1 MSKNIYFQ
9 DTEPGSLSDIYE
21 IKILICTLL
30 EAVNQPMGQEQIN
43 TVFQYNQTVNYFNFC
58 QAITEML
65 QTGHIVQQTNNSTE
79 VVLALSDLGKDTAHI
94 LSDAIPKSTREKT
107 IKTAK
112 SLIERQRQDKG
123 KKVTIENTNDGYF
136 VHLIISESGS
146 ELLNL
151 KLFSPDREQAEY
163 MAEQCNTNTIA
174 IYKSIIST
182 LFQDVNT
189 LQEITYELQKQ
200 NHRKSYLA
208 E

>member
-1 MSKNIYFQ
+1 MSQSVYFH
-9 DTEPGSLSDIYE
+9 DTEPGSLSDTYE

-30 EAVNQPMGQEQIN
+30 EAVKQPMEQEQIN

-65 QTGHIVQQTNNSTE
+65 QTGHIVQQTNNSGN

-94 LSDAIPKSTREKT
+94 LNDAIPRATREKT

-112 SLIERQRQDKG
+112 DLIERQRQDKG
-123 KKVTIENTNDGYF
+123 KKVTIENTTDGYF
-136 VHLIISESGS
+136 VHLVISESGS
-146 ELLNL
+146 DLLNL

-163 MAEQCNTNTIA
+163 MADQCNTNTTS
-174 IYKSIIST
+174 IYKCIIST

-189 LQEITYELQKQ
+189 LQEITYDLQKK
-200 NHRKSYLA
+200 NHRKNYLS